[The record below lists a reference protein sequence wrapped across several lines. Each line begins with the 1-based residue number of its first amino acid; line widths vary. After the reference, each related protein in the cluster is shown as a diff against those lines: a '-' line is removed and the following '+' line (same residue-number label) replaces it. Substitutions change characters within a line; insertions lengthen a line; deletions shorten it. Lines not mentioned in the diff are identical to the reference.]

1 VGSPCQSVQT
11 VNNSPEERAMSII
24 KLEKTYPV
32 PKEVLW
38 EYLIRDELLSS
49 WCMPS
54 KGFAL
59 AKGQKFEFNIPKN
72 IFFSGTFGNKVMDF
86 HDEEF
91 LSYQCTATKP
101 KLDTIVKWTLI
112 EKSDETK
119 LVLEHSGFKKS
130 QWLTKIMLTTGW
142 KKMMNGHLYE
152 KLTKTKL

>member
-1 VGSPCQSVQT
+1 
-11 VNNSPEERAMSII
+11 MSII

-59 AKGQKFEFNIPKN
+59 EKGQRFEFNIPKN
-72 IFFSGTFGNKVMDF
+72 MFFSGIFNNKVMDF
-86 HDEEF
+86 HNGEF

-101 KLDTIVKWTLI
+101 KLDTIVKWTI
-112 EKSDETK
+112 TERYGETK
-119 LVLEHSGFKKS
+119 LALEHSGFKRS
-130 QWLTKIMLTTGW
+130 QWLTKIMLAAGW
-142 KKMMNGHLYE
+142 KKMMNEHLYE
-152 KLTKTKL
+152 KLVKSNA